1 MHKSQTAHGWYPPS
15 RIYNNKPWEGGG
27 GGVKYQKGSQ
37 KSKHNIPGHK
47 ITNVPTVGTFLKYLP
62 VPTCFALRKLLY
74 AAMMQK
80 YKRRHTMLMYN
91 AELH

>member
-1 MHKSQTAHGWYPPS
+1 MYRRYQYLGTVGTGVPVYLCWLV
-15 RIYNNKPWEGGG
+15 GG